1 MLITFL
7 LQAWLESHN
16 RKLGHFINNKWVHPE
31 GRKVYVTKAP
41 ATGETLATTVQ
52 GEEEDV
58 ELAVGAARKAY
69 DSWSKMPGHVRARHL
84 YRLVF
89 GLCEFTSKVLI

>member
-1 MLITFL
+1 M
-7 LQAWLESHN
+7 
-16 RKLGHFINNKWVHPE
+16 RPE

-41 ATGETLATTVQ
+41 STGETLASTVQ

-84 YRLVF
+84 YRLVIEVF
-89 GLCEFTSKVLI
+89 SYKLCSYMWLQIVQ